1 MTKNFFE
8 VKNVDFSVS
17 GKTKVKDVSFS
28 IKNEGD
34 VICLLGPSG
43 IGKTTILRTI
53 AGLEKIEKGSIEL
66 NNKILS
72 SKTINV
78 EPENRNISLAFQ
90 DNSLFPHYT
99 VEKNILL
106 GAERNKEKK
115 DKKIGL
121 KEIVDLL
128 DIFHI
133 LNKYPHQISAGEAQR
148 ASLAR
153 SLITQPDLLLLDEP
167 LSNVDQS
174 FKEEIQVRL
183 KKILNKLKIT
193 TIIVTHDSYEAFY
206 LGSKC
211 GIIINQELKQFD
223 DPYKVYH
230 FPNSIEVVNNF
241 TVKFSELSFLTKFFA
256 TWPNPKQKRQKCQR
270 LKPLQTRLQT
280 SPELDCPSPW
290 QSQRRTQRPS
300 ASYPQHRDSKRRYAR
315 QSTRRLPQKSVAPRS
330 KSRSGSTVPS
340 VLPRRHFGCRRLWQ
354 PDLDVK
360 PVESLTGQQHEQ
372 QNALKDTCHNL
383 WHAKRNLRRVAAK
396 FCQRDNKA
404 SANHSQWVETRQK
417 GHNDRGKTIAE
428 RDVRLQLANV
438 C

>member
-66 NNKILS
+66 NNKTLS
-72 SKTINV
+72 SKTVNV
-78 EPENRNISLAFQ
+78 EPENRNVSLAFQ

-106 GAERNKEKK
+106 GAERNKGKK
-115 DKKIGL
+115 DKKISL

-230 FPNSIEVVNNF
+230 FPNSIEVVN
-241 TVKFSELSFLTKFFA
+241 FLNRGILIPAKV
-256 TWPNPKQKRQKCQR
+256 
-270 LKPLQTRLQT
+270 T
-280 SPELDCPSPW
+280 SPKSLENEELGTITGNFVKQFPLG
-290 QSQRRTQRPS
+290 
-300 ASYPQHRDSKRRYAR
+300 A
-315 QSTRRLPQKSVAPRS
+315 
-330 KSRSGSTVPS
+330 
-340 VLPRRHFGCRRLWQ
+340 
-354 PDLDVK
+354 DVK
-360 PVESLTGQQHEQ
+360 LLIQPEDLEHDDKSNFQLEVV
-372 QNALKDTCHNL
+372 D
-383 WHAKRNLRRVAAK
+383 RK
-396 FCQRDNKA
+396 F
-404 SANHSQWVETRQK
+404 
-417 GHNDRGKTIAE
+417 RGTNFIYTLKTIKNLLIPVFVHSHHIHQHDIQE
-428 RDVRLQLANV
+428 KFGIKRPIHIEHLV
-438 C
+438 CF